1 MDRPIEVD
9 VFDYRDYRA
18 FLRDVYKSR
27 KQTEYGFS
35 YRAFAKR
42 AGLSAPNYLKL
53 VAEGQRNLT
62 PEMAGRFASA
72 LGLNEEPAG
81 YFCDLVA
88 FNQASTAPERERC
101 YQRLQSYRRYRN
113 TFRLDAAHAAYHS
126 EWYIPAIRELAACTG
141 FQEDPKWIARRLQPS
156 ITARQAQQALAV
168 LEQLGLLVRDAE
180 GRLVQHQAV
189 LSTGDDQPLGHH
201 ITTFHR
207 TMLQRAGEA
216 LDSVAREEREIAAL
230 TVGLDA
236 TRFRQFKQRLYEL
249 RQELLHLATAS
260 GDPPDRVVQIN
271 FQMFPLSRVDSGRVD
286 SGRVDS
292 GRVDSGRVDGGRV
305 DESAAPEGKEAS

>member
-1 MDRPIEVD
+1 MAGAGPGCHSEAVDRPREVD
-9 VFDYRDYRA
+9 VFEYRDYRA
-18 FLRDVYKSR
+18 FLRDVYRWR

-62 PEMAGRFASA
+62 PEMAGRFAGA
-72 LGLNEEPAG
+72 LGLSQESAG

-88 FNQASTAPERERC
+88 FNQAASAPERERC

-126 EWYIPAIRELAACTG
+126 EWYIPAIRELAACVG
-141 FQEDPKWIARRLQPS
+141 FREDAKWIARRLQPS

-168 LEQLGLLVRDAE
+168 LEQLGLLVRDA
-180 GRLVQHQAV
+180 GGQLVQHQAV

-201 ITTFHR
+201 IVTFHR

-236 TRFRQFKQRLYEL
+236 ARFRQFKQRLYEL
-249 RQELLHLATAS
+249 RQELLHLAAS
-260 GDPPDRVVQIN
+260 SQDPPDRVVQIN
-271 FQMFPLSRVDSGRVD
+271 FQMFPLSRVAEEPVD
-286 SGRVDS
+286 S
-292 GRVDSGRVDGGRV
+292 
-305 DESAAPEGKEAS
+305 

>member
-1 MDRPIEVD
+1 MDRAREVD
-9 VFDYRDYRA
+9 VFEYRDYRA
-18 FLRDVYKSR
+18 FLRDVYSSR

-62 PEMAGRFASA
+62 GEMAGRFAAA
-72 LGLNEEPAG
+72 LGLEGEAAG

-88 FNQASTAPERERC
+88 FNQASSATERERC

-126 EWYIPAIRELAACTG
+126 EWYIPAIRELAACQG
-141 FQEDPKWIARRLQPS
+141 FREDPKWIARRLRPS

-168 LEQLGLLVRDAE
+168 LEQLGLLVRDAA
-180 GRLVQHQAV
+180 GQLVQHHPV

-201 ITTFHR
+201 IATFHR

-216 LDSVAREEREIAAL
+216 LDGVPREEREIAAL
-230 TVGLDA
+230 TLGLDA
-236 TRFRQFKQRLYEL
+236 ARFREFKQRLYEL
-249 RQELLHLATAS
+249 RQELLQLASSSSERA
-260 GDPPDRVVQIN
+260 DRVVQIN
-271 FQMFPLSRVDSGRVD
+271 FQMFPLSQF
-286 SGRVDS
+286 
-292 GRVDSGRVDGGRV
+292 DGG
-305 DESAAPEGKEAS
+305 ESGDAVEAVAGGHAEPEGNEVS

>member
-1 MDRPIEVD
+1 MDRAREVD
-9 VFDYRDYRA
+9 VFEYRDYRA
-18 FLRDVYKSR
+18 FLRDVYTSR

-42 AGLSAPNYLKL
+42 AGSSAPNYLKL

-62 PEMAGRFASA
+62 AEMAGRFAAA
-72 LGLNEEPAG
+72 LGLNSEAAG

-88 FNQASTAPERERC
+88 FNQAATAPERERC

-113 TFRLDAAHAAYHS
+113 SFRLDAAHAAYHS
-126 EWYIPAIRELAACTG
+126 EWYIPAIRELAACRG
-141 FQEDPKWIARRLQPS
+141 FREDPKWIARRLQPS
-156 ITARQAQQALAV
+156 ITARQAQQALGV
-168 LEQLGLLVRDAE
+168 LEQLGLLVRDGA

-207 TMLQRAGEA
+207 TMLERASDA
-216 LDSVAREEREIAAL
+216 LDGVVREEREIAAL

-236 TRFRQFKQRLYEL
+236 ARFRQFKERLYEL

-260 GDPPDRVVQIN
+260 GGTPERVVQVN
-271 FQMFPLSRVDSGRVD
+271 FQMFPLSRVDEDGVDENRVYEGVDESGRT
-286 SGRVDS
+286 GP
-292 GRVDSGRVDGGRV
+292 
-305 DESAAPEGKEAS
+305 SAAPEGNEAS

>member
-1 MDRPIEVD
+1 VDRPIEVD
-9 VFDYRDYRA
+9 VFEYRDYRA
-18 FLRDVYKSR
+18 FLRDVYRSR

-62 PEMAGRFASA
+62 PEMAGRFAGA
-72 LGLNEEPAG
+72 LGLGEESAG

-88 FNQASTAPERERC
+88 FNQAASAPERERC

-126 EWYIPAIRELAACTG
+126 EWYIPAIRELAACAG
-141 FQEDPKWIARRLQPS
+141 FREDPKWIARRLQPS
-156 ITARQAQQALAV
+156 ITARQAQQALGV
-168 LEQLGLLVRDAE
+168 LEQLGLLVRDAG

-201 ITTFHR
+201 VATFHR

-236 TRFRQFKQRLYEL
+236 ALYRRFKQRLYEL
-249 RQELLHLATAS
+249 RQELLHLATS
-260 GDPPDRVVQIN
+260 SQDPPDRVVQIN
-271 FQMFPLSRVDSGRVD
+271 FQMFPLSRVDEGH
-286 SGRVDS
+286 
-292 GRVDSGRVDGGRV
+292 V
-305 DESAAPEGKEAS
+305 DEGPVDEGHVEPSAAPEGNEAS